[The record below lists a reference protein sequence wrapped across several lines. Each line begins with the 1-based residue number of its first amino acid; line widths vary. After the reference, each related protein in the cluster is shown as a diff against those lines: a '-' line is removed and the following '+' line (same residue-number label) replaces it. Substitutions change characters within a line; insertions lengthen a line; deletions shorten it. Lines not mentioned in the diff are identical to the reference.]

1 MNALLTHRGYASI
14 GLVRP
19 KCASNVGGVL
29 RAAHAY
35 GAQMIA
41 IQGERT
47 PLASREDTSKAWRHI
62 PVLRADDL
70 FTLIPYDAVPIAVD
84 LLDDATS
91 LPAYEH
97 PERAFYIFG
106 PEDSTLGKAVTARC
120 RDKIVVPTRFCMN
133 LAATVNVVLYDRLAK
148 AEQSLAAG
156 LSGKPRVRQ
165 LERVA

>member
-1 MNALLTHRGYASI
+1 MSVLVPHRGFASV
-14 GLVRP
+14 GLIRP

-35 GAQMIA
+35 GAKLVA

-47 PLASREDTSKAWRHI
+47 PLASREDTSKAWRHV

-70 FTLIPYDAVPIAVD
+70 FALIPYDAVPVAVD
-84 LLDDATS
+84 LLDGAIS

-106 PEDSTLGKAVTARC
+106 PEDGTLGKAVTARC
-120 RDKIVVPTRFCMN
+120 RDKIMVPTRFCMN
-133 LAATVNVVLYDRLAK
+133 LAATVNVVLYDRIAK
-148 AEQSLAAG
+148 GEQSIAAG
-156 LSGKPRVRQ
+156 RSGRARGAQ
-165 LERVA
+165 IERVA